1 MTFSRNKLT
10 KRLMKWTFFSYSLP
24 AKPSKARVYVWRQL
38 RKLGAL
44 SYQSFWILPSSPER
58 INELKRL
65 CENIKGF
72 QGESLIID
80 GRVLSAD
87 QEERIRKIFV
97 ESRDEEYQELI
108 HKCDEFFTEIQ
119 EEIAAQN
126 FIFAEVEENE
136 EELDKLRLWLKKIEK
151 RDVLGAP
158 KRKAAL
164 DMVKSC
170 DRVFEDFARRV
181 YEYQNTGQAKP
192 VTNSKDD
199 GLFSPEFVRPKKEN
213 PNLPRPTVAAG
224 KKKP

>member
-1 MTFSRNKLT
+1 M
-10 KRLMKWTFFSYSLP
+10 MKWIFFSYSLP

-58 INELKRL
+58 INELKKL
-65 CENIKGF
+65 CENIVEF
-72 QGESLIID
+72 HGESLIID

-108 HKCDEFFTEIQ
+108 HKCDEYFKEIQ
-119 EEIAAQN
+119 EEIEQEN

-136 EELDKLRLWLKKIEK
+136 EEFEKLRLWLKKIEK

-164 DMVKSC
+164 EKVKSC
-170 DRVFEDFARRV
+170 ERVFEDFARRV
-181 YEYQNTGQAKP
+181 YEHQSAGQGKQATGENENVRLVSPSDHDKGILGTVRPRSSARKAKP
-192 VTNSKDD
+192 
-199 GLFSPEFVRPKKEN
+199 
-213 PNLPRPTVAAG
+213 
-224 KKKP
+224 

>member
-1 MTFSRNKLT
+1 
-10 KRLMKWTFFSYSLP
+10 MKWIFFSYSLP

-58 INELKRL
+58 INELKKL
-65 CENIKGF
+65 CENIDGF

-80 GRVLSAD
+80 GKVLSAE

-108 HKCDEFFTEIQ
+108 YKCDDFFKEIQ
-119 EEIAAQN
+119 SEIDREN

-136 EELDKLRLWLKKIEK
+136 EELDKLRLWFKKIGK

-164 DMVKSC
+164 EKVKSC

-181 YEYQNTGQAKP
+181 YEHQHAGQGKPSAKP
-192 VTNSKDD
+192 NENAQLNAQPVH
-199 GLFSPEFVRPKKEN
+199 PEG
-213 PNLPRPTVAAG
+213 PTGSARRRSSARKIV
-224 KKKP
+224 PIN